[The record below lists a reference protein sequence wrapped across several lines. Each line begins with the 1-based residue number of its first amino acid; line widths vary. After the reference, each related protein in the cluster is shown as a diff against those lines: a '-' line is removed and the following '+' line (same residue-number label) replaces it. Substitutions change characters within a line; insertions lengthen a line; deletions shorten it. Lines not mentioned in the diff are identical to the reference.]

1 MPLTPLHLAVG
12 LPARRY
18 ISLPAFIIVNILI
31 DIEPGLIM
39 FFGMDSLGYSLHQGM
54 HTFGGAT
61 FAIAITL
68 FLSSQ
73 WCFKKKIRP
82 WIYGAVLGGYSHI
95 FLDSLVH
102 WDVEPFAPLLSGN
115 PLYLD
120 AYHAVSTLC
129 AAILA
134 YYLARWVESLGV
146 GEMIPRVIRNTWRR
160 FFPGTPSK

>member
-1 MPLTPLHLAVG
+1 MPLTPLHLAAG
-12 LPARRY
+12 LPVRRY

-39 FFGMDSLGYSLHQGM
+39 FFGMDSLGYSLHQGV
-54 HTFGGAT
+54 HT
-61 FAIAITL
+61 
-68 FLSSQ
+68 
-73 WCFKKKIRP
+73 
-82 WIYGAVLGGYSHI
+82 LGGVTLMALVTLPVGFPYKGNFPAWAKGAFWGAYSHL

-120 AYHAVSTLC
+120 AYHAVSALC

-160 FFPGTPSK
+160 FFPGTPSE